1 MRLCVDD
8 DEDDD
13 ADDDEGGG
21 GGGERGGLPPIAAI
35 LGLLLT
41 AAAAAAG
48 DLLLMVCDG
57 SALAMGDLDLEGEE
71 VRDSK
76 RRLLPEALTATGEP
90 PIEEPL
96 PEEPELD

>member
-8 DEDDD
+8 DEDDVED
-13 ADDDEGGG
+13 DVDDDDGG
-21 GGGERGGLPPIAAI
+21 GGGESGGLPPIAVI
-35 LGLLLT
+35 WGLLLT
-41 AAAAAAG
+41 AAG